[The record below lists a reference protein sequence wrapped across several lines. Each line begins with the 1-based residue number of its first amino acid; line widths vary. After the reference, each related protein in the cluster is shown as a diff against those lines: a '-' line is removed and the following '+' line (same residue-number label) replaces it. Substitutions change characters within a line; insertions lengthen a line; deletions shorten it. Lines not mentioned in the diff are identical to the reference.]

1 MNPGGGVAMGGF
13 HGQNGFSPNG
23 FSLVPQQLQ
32 QQQMASHI
40 SNACRRCGH
49 GGCDL
54 KVLDCGC
61 LFHARCLQITPNTP
75 LTTCPACQSPVR
87 SLYLMPMDF
96 SEIDQAR
103 IAAASMAPSSKRGK
117 KRKNATIARLNPSNS
132 LGGNGSEESGDGT
145 DLRTGRWTADET
157 EYCDKLISAYEKGE
171 LPISEGVKLNDFLA
185 TMLKSKQSRL
195 TKKMKNAKLSAKT
208 YMPKAGYVVDDEDAK
223 KFSQLEVA
231 FYESIQCDMERA
243 EIRFHMQK
251 EWREFF
257 SSYCVSMGQ
266 KLDADAWLSSAE
278 ELDRRASQAKDAARM
293 ARRKVMMGYAL
304 TQDGLNPER
313 GVFIEKS
320 VMADGH
326 RSDQILSSGHSAM
339 NTITTMADRTA
350 SQKNKDQQL
359 GRSIKDFCSPFVGRV
374 IQFIEKHQ
382 LPFEHID
389 AWVPSFVS
397 QNDEPNLIGAG
408 DDPKNGSSAEQK
420 CRLCFAG
427 YASTD
432 VEIPIGGGRSVA
444 LGSNIKFDL
453 FSFGEYSSKF
463 SFDVGCGLPGRV
475 YSSGI
480 CSWEQGVENA
490 PSHQFERC
498 GGAAQWGVKTVLGVP
513 IPSPNVGRIVMLLY
527 SRNDRTRDPDM
538 VRRVTEEL
546 TKLMP
551 TPKWKLVV
559 DIGSAPPKLDDKATD
574 RRIPD
579 MLKLLA
585 DNIPTH
591 RNSHLSAYLPGFT
604 ALRLLLLKRIKT
616 AEDFDLSNTML
627 DSYSSYL
634 TSGRN
639 SADTAW
645 MVARDFMLMT
655 QTSTQHST
663 VMPQTLQ
670 SIHQQSNNRQQQI
683 SQHHN
688 STQQQQ
694 PQPHPTQ
701 LVQHQQPLQQ
711 QLGQAYNATNVQ
723 QQQQQQQQHN
733 VIPATQHMQQ
743 LHSNQYQQL
752 ETVQKASNQ
761 IQIPHQSTMHH
772 QQNPVTVA
780 PVPISAPVVNAAHG
794 SSNSLVNHHMLS
806 LPTHGQ
812 DALSTLGHFVN
823 HGTQNSQTSLS
834 QNGIAALSHL
844 AQQHQM
850 SHTNGISALPNDNGG
865 VPGA

>member
-1 MNPGGGVAMGGF
+1 MNSGVVTMGSHAQNGF
-13 HGQNGFSPNG
+13 YQNGFSIVSSP
-23 FSLVPQQLQ
+23 P
-32 QQQMASHI
+32 QQQMTSFAP
-40 SNACRRCGH
+40 NACHRCGH
-49 GGCDL
+49 IGCDL
-54 KVLDCGC
+54 KIKLCGC
-61 LFHARCLQITPNTP
+61 LFHARCLQMTANQP
-75 LTTCPACQSPVR
+75 LTSCPSCHGPVQSV
-87 SLYLMPMDF
+87 YLMPMDF

-103 IAAASMAPSSKRGK
+103 MAAASMAPSSKRGK

-132 LGGNGSEESGDGT
+132 LGGNGTDDSGDGS
-145 DLRTGRWTADET
+145 DLRTGRWTVEET
-157 EYCDKLISAYEKGE
+157 AYCDKLISAYERGE

-208 YMPKAGYVVDDEDAK
+208 YKPQSGYVLDDEDAK
-223 KFSQLEVA
+223 KFSQLEIA

-266 KLDADAWLSSAE
+266 KLDANAWLSSAE

-304 TQDGLNPER
+304 TQDAMNPER

-320 VMADGH
+320 IMADGH
-326 RSDQILSSGHSAM
+326 RSDQVLSSGHSAM
-339 NTITTMADRTA
+339 NTITTMSSRSSF
-350 SQKNKDQQL
+350 SQKNKEASTR
-359 GRSIKDFCSPFVGRV
+359 RSIKDFSSPFVGRV
-374 IQFIEKHQ
+374 IQYIEKHH

-397 QNDEPNLIGAG
+397 HNEEPNKVEEVANS
-408 DDPKNGSSAEQK
+408 DQK

-432 VEIPIGGGRSVA
+432 TEVPTGGGRPTPLS
-444 LGSNIKFDL
+444 SNVKFDL

-527 SRNDRTRDPDM
+527 SRNDRIRDPEM

-559 DIGSAPPKLDDKATD
+559 DIGSAPPKPDEKAAD
-574 RRIPD
+574 RRISD

-585 DNIPTH
+585 ENIPTH
-591 RNSHLSAYLPGFT
+591 RNSPFSPYLPGFT
-604 ALRLLLLKRIKT
+604 ALRLLLLKRNRT
-616 AEDFDLSNTML
+616 PEDNDLCNTML

-634 TSGRN
+634 SSGRN
-639 SADTAW
+639 SSETAW
-645 MVARDFMLMT
+645 MVARDFMLLT
-655 QTSTQHST
+655 QTTSQHST
-663 VMPQTLQ
+663 TL
-670 SIHQQSNNRQQQI
+670 
-683 SQHHN
+683 
-688 STQQQQ
+688 
-694 PQPHPTQ
+694 P
-701 LVQHQQPLQQ
+701 QPLQQ
-711 QLGQAYNATNVQ
+711 QAPP
-723 QQQQQQQQHN
+723 QQQHRAPQIQQQPLHQQLGQSMTSVPQQSQQHN
-733 VIPATQHMQQ
+733 ILPLTQQLTQQ
-743 LHSNQYQQL
+743 LHSNQYQQID
-752 ETVQKASNQ
+752 TIQNSSHHSQV
-761 IQIPHQSTMHH
+761 QIPHPSTMQH
-772 QQNPVTVA
+772 QQNSMTIA
-780 PVPISAPVVNAAHG
+780 PLAMAAPGVHSAHG
-794 SSNSLVNHHMLS
+794 SSNNLPGLAVTQGQQHGLS
-806 LPTHGQ
+806 
-812 DALSTLGHFVN
+812 ALGHFAT
-823 HGTQNSQTSLS
+823 TQNGQNGLS

-850 SHTNGISALPNDNGG
+850 THTNGLSALPNDK
-865 VPGA
+865 V

>member
-1 MNPGGGVAMGGF
+1 MGGS
-13 HGQNGFSPNG
+13 HGPNG
-23 FSLVPQQLQ
+23 FYAGGFSLTGQQPQRQV
-32 QQQMASHI
+32 ASLA
-40 SNACRRCGH
+40 SNACKRCGH
-49 GGCDL
+49 GGCDIIL
-54 KVLDCGC
+54 KDCGC
-61 LFHARCLQITPNTP
+61 QFHARCLQLSTDRP
-75 LTTCPACQSPVR
+75 LTHCPACQTPVR

-132 LGGNGSEESGDGT
+132 MGGNGTDDSGDGI
-145 DLRTGRWTADET
+145 DLRTGRWTVEET
-157 EYCDKLISAYEKGE
+157 QYCDKLISAYEKGE

-208 YMPKAGYVVDDEDAK
+208 YKPETGYVVDDEDAK

-304 TQDGLNPER
+304 TRDAMNPER

-320 VMADGH
+320 IMADGH
-326 RSDQILSSGHSAM
+326 GNDQVLSSGHSAM
-339 NTITTMADRTA
+339 NTIASMAGRSSLSGVA
-350 SQKNKDQQL
+350 QKNKEQM
-359 GRSIKDFCSPFVGRV
+359 GRSIKDFSSPFVGRV
-374 IQFIEKHQ
+374 IQYIEKHH

-397 QNDEPNLIGAG
+397 QNDEPSIL
-408 DDPKNGSSAEQK
+408 DDQKNGLSTEQA
-420 CRLCFAG
+420 CRLCFSG

-432 VEIPIGGGRSVA
+432 VEIPAGGGAAIPLS
-444 LGSNIKFDL
+444 SNVKFDL

-463 SFDVGCGLPGRV
+463 SFNVGCGLPGRV

-490 PSHQFERC
+490 PSNQFERC
-498 GGAAQWGVKTVLGVP
+498 GGAAQWGVKTVLGIP
-513 IPSPNVGRIVMLLY
+513 IPSPNVGRVVMLLY
-527 SRNDRTRDPDM
+527 SRNDRIRDPEM

-546 TKLMP
+546 TRLMP

-559 DIGSAPPKLDDKATD
+559 DIGTAPPKLDQKVAD

-585 DNIPTH
+585 ENIPTH
-591 RNSHLSAYLPGFT
+591 RNSPFSPYLPGFT
-604 ALRLLLLKRIKT
+604 ALRLLLLKRNRT
-616 AEDFDLSNTML
+616 SEETDLANTML

-639 SADTAW
+639 SSETAW
-645 MVARDFMLMT
+645 MVARDYMLMT
-655 QTSTQHST
+655 QSSGQQNP
-663 VMPQTLQ
+663 VMPLTHQSQPQILQ
-670 SIHQQSNNRQQQI
+670 LPNT
-683 SQHHN
+683 
-688 STQQQQ
+688 TQQQ
-694 PQPHPTQ
+694 HHTQ
-701 LVQHQQPLQQ
+701 QVQQQPLQQ
-711 QLGQAYNATNVQ
+711 QLNQIHTVATVQ
-723 QQQQQQQQHN
+723 QQQQQN
-733 VIPATQHMQQ
+733 AIPAAQNLQQ
-743 LHSNQYQQL
+743 LHRNQYQQV
-752 ETVQKASNQ
+752 ETIQTVPNQRPQNTVQQ
-761 IQIPHQSTMHH
+761 QQS
-772 QQNPVTVA
+772 PVTVA
-780 PVPISAPVVNAAHG
+780 PVPISAPGVHG
-794 SSNSLVNHHMLS
+794 AQISYNSLVSQMRA
-806 LPTHGQ
+806 PATQGQ
-812 DALSTLGHFVN
+812 EAISTLGHFAT
-823 HGTQNSQTSLS
+823 HPTQSGQASFS
-834 QNGIAALSHL
+834 SNGIAALSHL

-850 SHTNGISALPNDNGG
+850 TQPSRISTLPSGKNG
-865 VPGA
+865 VPGV